1 MADTV
6 DEYLA
11 TMPDQVR
18 EILTEIRRR
27 VHRAVPESGEKI
39 SYGIPTF
46 TLDGRYFIY
55 LAGWK
60 RHVSMYPIPDVEP
73 ELAAAIEP
81 YRASKG
87 TLKFPLRQP
96 IPYDLIERLATV
108 AAAQRG

>member
-6 DEYLA
+6 DDYLA

-18 EILTEIRRR
+18 EILTEIRQR
-27 VHRAVPESGEKI
+27 VHRAVPEAGEKI

-55 LAGWK
+55 MAGWK
-60 RHVSMYPIPDVEP
+60 QHVSMYPVPDVEP

-81 YRASKG
+81 YRAAKG
-87 TLKFPLRQP
+87 TLKFPLRQS
-96 IPYDLIERLATV
+96 IPYDLIERLAIV

>member
-11 TMPDQVR
+11 TMPDQV
-18 EILTEIRRR
+18 
-27 VHRAVPESGEKI
+27 
-39 SYGIPTF
+39 
-46 TLDGRYFIY
+46 
-55 LAGWK
+55 